1 MFSVNAMARPRKDIS
16 DREVELLASCFC
28 TQEEVASKLGCS
40 VDTLARR
47 YAEPYKKGLAAAK
60 TSLRRNQ
67 FLLAKKN
74 AAMAIFL
81 GKNYLGQRDTINLDV
96 RELDAEIERELA
108 LLDPRKE
115 AAVSGAVESGSIN

>member
-1 MFSVNAMARPRKDIS
+1 MARPRKQIS
-16 DREVELLASCFC
+16 PREVELLASCFC
-28 TQEEVASKLGCS
+28 TQEEIAEKLGCS

-47 YAEPYKKGLAAAK
+47 FAESYKKGVAAAK

-81 GKNYLGQRDTINLDV
+81 GKNYLGQRDTVNLDV
-96 RELDAEIERELA
+96 RQLDAEIERELA
-108 LLDPRKE
+108 LLDSGEE
-115 AAVSGAVESGSIN
+115 AEASGAIASES

>member
-1 MFSVNAMARPRKDIS
+1 MARPRKNIS
-16 DREVELLASCFC
+16 AREVELLASCFC
-28 TQEEVASKLGCS
+28 TQEEIASKLGCS
-40 VDTLARR
+40 VDTLARHF
-47 YAEPYKKGLAAAK
+47 AESYKKGLAEAK

-81 GKNYLGQRDTINLDV
+81 GKNYLGQRDTLNLDV
-96 RELDAEIERELA
+96 RELDNEIERELA

-115 AAVSGAVESGSIN
+115 GEIPGAITSESVN